1 MRLATTNR
9 SNPRRR
15 KGSITTLF
23 TLTLFFVVVPMVG
36 LAIDAGLLFAIKA
49 KLQTSTD
56 GAALA
61 AARSLSRGLSL
72 GAQQGSATATAQ
84 KFFDANIQNGWL
96 GLSNP
101 STEITF
107 PAAPPKTTIVQ
118 IDTAVNANTYFMRM
132 FGVTHV
138 TLHARGAATR
148 RDVNVEVVLDRSGSL
163 ANSSS
168 CTPMKSAAIS
178 FIQSF
183 VNGRDRLGL
192 VTFGTTYRSDFDPAT
207 DFQSRGGGGDMVTM
221 VNNIACVGGTNA
233 AAAYWLAYQKL
244 LALNEPG
251 ALNVILFFTD
261 GQPNTLHMPA
271 IQIKNPGSTCTDKT
285 AKNGV
290 LTPAGASIWGIFL
303 AAELGPPPAPN
314 PDWRVV
320 AGSANCGYNS
330 NFANVPNDVVS
341 LAQAGAANEVDV
353 NGNSL
358 TGWKAVTRD
367 GNGRISLNA
376 TNVTNAGINALD
388 NAAARMRTESTA
400 NGLWV
405 VTYCVGLGN
414 AASPPEMALLQ
425 RISNVPESPTY
436 NQNQPV
442 GMLAY
447 ADNANQLQA
456 MFMQLASDILRLSM

>member
-1 MRLATTNR
+1 MKHTLTTDLRNTK
-9 SNPRRR
+9 R
-15 KGSITTLF
+15 KGSVTTLF
-23 TLTLFFVVVPMVG
+23 TLTLFFVVVPVVG
-36 LAIDAGLLFAIKA
+36 LAIDSGLLFAIKA

-61 AARSLSRGLSL
+61 AARSLSRGISL
-72 GAQQGSATATAQ
+72 NAQQDSATATAQ
-84 KFFDANIQNGWL
+84 KFFAANIQNGWL
-96 GLSNP
+96 GLSSPNADV
-101 STEITF
+101 TF
-107 PAAPPKTTIVQ
+107 PVAPPKTTIVQ
-118 IDTAVNANTYFMRM
+118 IDTVVNANTYFMRM

-138 TLHARGAATR
+138 TLHARGAAIR
-148 RDVNVEVVLDRSGSL
+148 RDVNVVIVLDRSGSL
-163 ANSSS
+163 SNSSS
-168 CTPMKSAAIS
+168 CAPLKTAAVS

-192 VTFGTTYRSDFDPAT
+192 ITFGTTYRSDFDPAT

-221 VNNIACVGGTNA
+221 VNNLACVGGTNA

-244 LALNEPG
+244 VAINEPG

-261 GQPNTLHMPA
+261 GEPNTLHLPA
-271 IQIKNPGSTCTDKT
+271 LQIKATSSCTNKT

-290 LTPAGASIWGIFL
+290 VTPAGTAIWGIFL
-303 AAELGPPPAPN
+303 AAETGPPPAPN

-320 AGSANCGYNS
+320 SGSGNCAYNS
-330 NFANVPNDVVS
+330 NFANVTSDVVS
-341 LAQAGAANEVDV
+341 LANTGAANEVDI

-367 GNGRISLNA
+367 GNGRIALNA
-376 TNVTNAGINALD
+376 SNVENAGINALD
-388 NAAARMRTESTA
+388 NAAARVRSESTTS
-400 NGLWV
+400 GLWV
-405 VTYCVGLGN
+405 ITYTVGLGN
-414 AASPPEMALLQ
+414 ASSPPEMALLQ

-436 NQNQPV
+436 NSNQPV

-447 ADNANQLQA
+447 ASNANQLQA

>member
-1 MRLATTNR
+1 MSRMQA
-9 SNPRRR
+9 PGK
-15 KGSITTLF
+15 KGSVTTLF
-23 TLTLFFVVVPMVG
+23 TLTLFFVVVPVVG
-36 LAIDAGLLFAIKA
+36 LAIDSGLLFAIKA

-61 AARSLSRGLSL
+61 AARSLSRGISL
-72 GAQQGSATATAQ
+72 DAQQGSATATAQ
-84 KFFDANIQNGWL
+84 KFFNANIQNGWL
-96 GLSNP
+96 GLGNP
-101 STEITF
+101 SAQVTF

-118 IDTAVNANTYFMRM
+118 IDTAVDANAYFMRM

-138 TLHARGAATR
+138 TLHARGAAIR
-148 RDVNVEVVLDRSGSL
+148 RDVNVVMVLDRSGSL
-163 ANSSS
+163 TNSGS
-168 CTPMKSAAIS
+168 CAPLKSAAVS

-233 AAAYWLAYQKL
+233 AAAYWAAYQKL
-244 LALNEPG
+244 VAINEPG

-271 IQIKNPGSTCTDKT
+271 LQIKATSACTNKT

-290 LTPAGASIWGIFL
+290 VTPAGTAIWGIFL
-303 AAELGPPPAPN
+303 AAETGPPPAPN

-320 AGSANCGYNS
+320 ANSGNCAYNGTFS
-330 NFANVPNDVVS
+330 NVTNDVVS
-341 LAQAGAANEVDV
+341 LSEAGAANEVDV

-358 TGWKAVTRD
+358 TGWKTVTRD
-367 GNGRISLNA
+367 SDNRITLNA

-388 NAAARMRTESTA
+388 NAAARVRSESA
-400 NGLWV
+400 ASGLWV
-405 VTYCVGLGN
+405 ATYTVGLGN
-414 AASPPEMALLQ
+414 ASSPPEMALLQ
-425 RISNVPESPTY
+425 RVSNVAESATY
-436 NQNQPV
+436 NPNQPV

-447 ADNANQLQA
+447 ASNANQLQA

>member
-1 MRLATTNR
+1 MRLFRAT
-9 SNPRRR
+9 RR
-15 KGSITTLF
+15 KGSVTTLF
-23 TLTLFFVVVPMVG
+23 TLTLFFVVVPVVG
-36 LAIDAGLLFAIKA
+36 LAIDSGLLFAIKA

-61 AARSLSRGLSL
+61 AARSLSRGISL
-72 GAQQGSATATAQ
+72 DAQQGSATATAQ

-96 GLSNP
+96 GLGNP
-101 STEITF
+101 VRNVTF
-107 PAAPPKTTIVQ
+107 PLAPPKATIVQ
-118 IDTAVNANTYFMRM
+118 IDTAVDVNTYFMRM

-138 TLHARGAATR
+138 TLHARGAAIR
-148 RDVNVEVVLDRSGSL
+148 RDVNVVMVLDRSGSL
-163 ANSSS
+163 ANSGS
-168 CTPMKSAAIS
+168 CTPLKGAAVS

-244 LALNEPG
+244 VAINEPG

-271 IQIKNPGSTCTDKT
+271 LQIKASSSCSNKT

-290 LTPAGASIWGIFL
+290 VTPAGNAIWGIFL
-303 AAELGPPPAPN
+303 AAETGPPPAPN

-320 AGSANCGYNS
+320 ANS
-330 NFANVPNDVVS
+330 NNCAYNGNFASVTSDVVS
-341 LAQAGAANEVDV
+341 LADAGAANEVDV

-358 TGWKAVTRD
+358 AGWKSVTRD
-367 GNGRISLNA
+367 GNNRITLNA
-376 TNVTNAGINALD
+376 NNVTNAGINALV
-388 NAAARMRTESTA
+388 NAAARVRTESTA
-400 NGLWV
+400 SGLWV
-405 VTYCVGLGN
+405 VTYSVGLGN
-414 AASPPEMALLQ
+414 AASPPEMELLQ
-425 RISNVPESPTY
+425 RVSNVPESPTY
-436 NQNQPV
+436 NASQPV

-447 ADNANQLQA
+447 ANNANQLQA